1 MNPNLNRSLSLKRL
15 QALGR
20 KKQGE
25 LNKTEQAY
33 AMVLEDRKF
42 RGEIAWYAYEGIK
55 FRLAD
60 KTFFTPDFAVLQA
73 DGVME
78 IVEIKG
84 SKAIFMDDAK
94 VKLKVSAELFPF
106 VFKLAVP
113 RAKRD
118 GGGWLEEEV

>member
-1 MNPNLNRSLSLKRL
+1 MVMFKQTASMKRL

-33 AMVLEDRKF
+33 ANYLADRKYK
-42 RGEIAWYAYEGIK
+42 GEIEWFCFEGIK

-60 KTFFTPDFAVLQA
+60 KTFFTPDFAVLRS

-113 RAKRD
+113 RAKKD